1 MPFLKHTFLLLEQL
15 TATGAPEPER
25 AQPWSARVL
34 DRLRIAAFVVE
45 AAGRIQYLNSA
56 GSELL
61 ERGDALR
68 GARGRLTTALEHE
81 ASPFLERIARAA
93 SNVAACSGALLL
105 GTQRGG
111 PELHVTVSPLCG
123 RGAVPGRAL
132 VLAAPLDVPRAS
144 TAELLRL
151 SFGLT
156 RGEAR
161 LLVRL
166 AALLDLRQ
174 AAEAEQVSYETAR
187 TYFKRAAEKLGVR
200 SQAGAIERVRQLA
213 LVRA

>member
-1 MPFLKHTFLLLEQL
+1 
-15 TATGAPEPER
+15 
-25 AQPWSARVL
+25 
-34 DRLRIAAFVVE
+34 
-45 AAGRIQYLNSA
+45 
-56 GSELL
+56 
-61 ERGDALR
+61 
-68 GARGRLTTALEHE
+68 
-81 ASPFLERIARAA
+81 
-93 SNVAACSGALLL
+93 
-105 GTQRGG
+105 
-111 PELHVTVSPLCG
+111 
-123 RGAVPGRAL
+123 